1 MKFSSCRPVDPPN
14 KVFFLIACDA
24 YCPCHDIDNKN
35 NCQIIYY
42 NSNVCANMND
52 IHSLLLKWVGQGF
65 S

>member
-1 MKFSSCRPVDPPN
+1 MKFSSCRTVDPPN
-14 KVFFLIACDA
+14 KVFFFLIACDA
-24 YCPCHDIDNKN
+24 YCPCHDIDN